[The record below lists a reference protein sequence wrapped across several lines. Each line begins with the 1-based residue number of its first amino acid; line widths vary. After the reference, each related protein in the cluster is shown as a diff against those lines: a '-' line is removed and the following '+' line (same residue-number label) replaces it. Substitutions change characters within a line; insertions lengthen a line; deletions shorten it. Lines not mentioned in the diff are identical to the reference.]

1 MKRAKK
7 HPEMSVNFKCQSLW
21 VTQLLRELMMMLTV
35 GHFEYRNRLMTIR
48 ITVIDSVVQPKGIV
62 FQSEDM
68 ISNVNRCTR
77 GEGGLRAIVLM
88 SPMYMGINSRALLH
102 VSLEQSK
109 CRVRANGVLCCI
121 CLHSEQSVK
130 IGSNVNMKDFS
141 VLIFSLVF
149 NLYFQL
155 QHKLT

>member
-88 SPMYMGINSRALLH
+88 SPMYMGINNQGSAP
-102 VSLEQSK
+102 
-109 CRVRANGVLCCI
+109 CI
-121 CLHSEQSVK
+121 TGTK
-130 IGSNVNMKDFS
+130 
-141 VLIFSLVF
+141 
-149 NLYFQL
+149 
-155 QHKLT
+155 